1 MAKSIAVEI
10 ISPEREVSKTR
21 AESVVVPAWD
31 GEMGILPGHEPYLA
45 QLRAGEV
52 RLRAGEVTE
61 MFAVAGGFVDVS
73 PERVRLFVETAE
85 LAAEIDLEKAHQ
97 AAEKAKAELS
107 RKDIDPA
114 ALAGAEGAMRLAMA
128 QVKVAR
134 RHRHTHG
141 RPGERQ

>member
-97 AAEKAKAELS
+97 AAE
-107 RKDIDPA
+107 
-114 ALAGAEGAMRLAMA
+114 
-128 QVKVAR
+128 
-134 RHRHTHG
+134 
-141 RPGERQ
+141 